1 MDQSFAFSTRF
12 FMEDAFSNRLA
23 KTKQLGALMDELFL
37 PFILLLTW
45 TKENLLNLTRD
56 ADNMAG
62 AEYGW

>member
-12 FMEDAFSNRLA
+12 FMEDAFFNRLP